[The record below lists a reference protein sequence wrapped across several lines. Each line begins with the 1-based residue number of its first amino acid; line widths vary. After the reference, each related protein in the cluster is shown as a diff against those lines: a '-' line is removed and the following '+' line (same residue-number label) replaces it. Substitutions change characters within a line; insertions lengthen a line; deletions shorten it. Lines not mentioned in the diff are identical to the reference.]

1 MAKLD
6 EQSLT
11 ALKIAYCYMPQAIE
25 VNEFDFAG
33 RVEKTLADI
42 EAVREVLLLNDVDP
56 DEVQDEMNPDD
67 ASNSS
72 Y

>member
-1 MAKLD
+1 
-6 EQSLT
+6 
-11 ALKIAYCYMPQAIE
+11 

-42 EAVREVLLLNDVDP
+42 EAVKEVLLLNDVDP
-56 DEVQDEMNPDD
+56 DEVQDEVNPDS

>member
-1 MAKLD
+1 MSNVDDDTLH
-6 EQSLT
+6 
-11 ALKIAYCYMPQAIE
+11 ALKVAFSYMPRRIE

-42 EAVREVLLLNDVDP
+42 DAVREILLVNDIDP
-56 DEVQDEMNPDD
+56 DEVHDEMNPDS
-67 ASNSS
+67 APNSS

>member
-1 MAKLD
+1 MVKLD
-6 EQSLT
+6 EQALT
-11 ALKIAYCYMPQAIE
+11 ALKIAYCYMPQASE

-56 DEVQDEMNPDD
+56 DEVQDEINPDD